1 MLIENDAHPDKP
13 QQDEPHQQAGH
24 HAGKIDPDIG
34 DLAAAARHKELD
46 GLIGQ
51 GCEQAAQ
58 HGPGHMLEEV
68 PGVHPQAEH
77 EQEAFQQI
85 LTEMRQ
91 LAHDVH
97 GEPVGGTGKAQMPQD
112 ALQYPQYPAAGPL
125 GHIRDLQRVGED
137 EHDAADEGKSKD
149 HPPRDE
155 PRGGALILFLHP
167 LSPEP

>member
-1 MLIENDAHPDKP
+1 M
-13 QQDEPHQQAGH
+13 
-24 HAGKIDPDIG
+24 
-34 DLAAAARHKELD
+34 
-46 GLIGQ
+46 
-51 GCEQAAQ
+51 
-58 HGPGHMLEEV
+58 

-125 GHIRDLQRVGED
+125 GHIRDLQRVRED
-137 EHDAADEGKSKD
+137 EPDEGKSKD
-149 HPPRDE
+149 PPPRDE